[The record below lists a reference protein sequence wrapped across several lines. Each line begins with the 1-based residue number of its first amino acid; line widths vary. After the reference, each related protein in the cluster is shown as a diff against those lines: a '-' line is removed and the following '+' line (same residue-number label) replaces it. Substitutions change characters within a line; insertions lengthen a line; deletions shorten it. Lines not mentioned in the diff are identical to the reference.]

1 MASTFTTNI
10 RLEQQEDGAN
20 PNSWGTVLNNNV
32 IALIDDDHV

>member
-20 PNSWGTVLNNNV
+20 PNSWGTVLTTM
-32 IALIDDDHV
+32 LLL